1 MAGFLLAKD
10 TISGREGQVIAV
22 IEGRV
27 KTFAHIK
34 SLTAKIDKQKSP
46 VNTLGGGTQ
55 HKSTGTNNTGS
66 MKYYYGDT
74 SVAKM
79 IVEYLRTGR
88 DIYFDIIV
96 VNDDPSSAAGT
107 QRIKLV
113 DVNLDGAE
121 IAKIDVDAT
130 TAMDV
135 SANFTFRT
143 AEILDEFREIV

>member
-1 MAGFLLAKD
+1 MSGFLLAKD
-10 TISGREGQVIAV
+10 TISGREGQVLAI
-22 IEGRV
+22 IDGRV
-27 KTFAHIK
+27 KTFAHVK
-34 SLTAKIDKQKSP
+34 SLTAKVDKQKSP

-66 MKYYYGDT
+66 MKYYYGD
-74 SVAKM
+74 SVIAKM
-79 IVEYLRTGR
+79 VIDYLRTGK
-88 DIYFDIIV
+88 DVYFDIIV

-113 DVNLDGAE
+113 DVNIDGAE

-143 AEILDEFREIV
+143 AEVLNEFREIV